1 VIPLSMARPGQRVT
15 VREHGEVAIKDEE
28 DAKSVKTALAGNPNS
43 GKTTVFNNL
52 TGGRQHVGNWPG
64 VTVEKKEG
72 VFAYNGYKITVVD
85 LPGIYSLTAYSL
97 DERIARDFLVREK
110 PHAVVVIIDASN
122 LERNLYLVTQLLEL
136 GAHVVLDLN
145 MMDVV
150 RSRGVEIDTEKLS
163 AVLGIP
169 IVETVAH
176 RGEGIDQLKE
186 AIVKVRDEKG
196 DSFKIDYDHDIEGEI
211 EKLQNAATLTG
222 FPSRWAAVKLL
233 EGDAEILKM
242 AVGREIEPLV
252 LEAQTR
258 LERHLGYDL
267 ETALV
272 EKRYA
277 FLSGLVREST
287 RKRPDLMERL
297 DLSDRIDGVLVNRFL
312 GIPIFLAMMWLVFHL
327 VFTLGAPL
335 AYEIDAFMGWC
346 VKGASWGIG
355 AIGGPRW
362 LSSFISDGIIGGV
375 GSVLVFLPN
384 IMLLFL
390 AIAILEA
397 SGYMARA
404 AFIMDRLMHALGL
417 HGKSFIPMLL
427 GFGCNIPGIM
437 ATRTL
442 ESKKDRILT
451 ILVNPLMSCS
461 ARLPIYVLFAGTFFP
476 RNQSMVIFSLYL
488 MGIILAV
495 IVARIFKGIFFKGEV
510 APLIMELPPYRLPT
524 IKGVLIHMWERS
536 SLFLRK
542 AGTIIFLG
550 VVLIWFLASL
560 PVGVEYAARDSVIGR
575 LGSVFAPLL
584 KPAGFGFWQAGIA
597 LFFGILAKEVV
608 VGTLGTLWGVG
619 EMGLTG
625 IIQNQ
630 FTALSAYAFMVMT
643 LVYIPCIA
651 AIATIKREANWK
663 WTGLAVGY
671 SLILG
676 WGLAVLIYQTGTFIM
691 VLK

>member
-1 VIPLSMARPGQRVT
+1 MK
-15 VREHGEVAIKDEE
+15 IKDKVKE
-28 DAKSVKTALAGNPNS
+28 KSVKIALAGNPNS

-72 VFAYNGYKITVVD
+72 TLTYDSHQITIID

-97 DERIARDFLVREK
+97 DERIARDFLVRDK
-110 PHAVVVIIDASN
+110 PDSVVVVIDASN

-136 GAHVVLDLN
+136 GAHVILDLN

-150 RSRGVEIDTEKLS
+150 REKGIEIDTNKLS
-163 AVLGIP
+163 TVLGIP
-169 IVETVAH
+169 IIETVAH
-176 RGEGIDQLKE
+176 RGEGMDELKE
-186 AIVKVRDEKG
+186 AIVKARAERG
-196 DSFKIDYDHDIEGEI
+196 DSFKIDYDYDIEGEV
-211 EKLQNAATLTG
+211 EKLQDAMTLPG
-222 FPSRWAAVKLL
+222 YPSRWLAIKLL

-242 AVGREIEPLV
+242 LENTEIAPLV
-252 LEAQTR
+252 LESQTR

-272 EKRYA
+272 ERRYA

-287 RKRPDLMERL
+287 RKRLDLMERL
-297 DLSDRIDGVLVNRFL
+297 EISDKIDRILVNRFL
-312 GIPIFLAMMWLVFHL
+312 GIPIFLAMMWLVFQL
-327 VFTLGAPL
+327 VFTLGSPL
-335 AYEIDAFMGWC
+335 ADGIDAFIGWLEE
-346 VKGASWGIG
+346 GASWGIG
-355 AIGGPRW
+355 AMGGPQW
-362 LSSFISDGIIGGV
+362 ISSLLSDGIIGGV

-404 AFIMDRLMHALGL
+404 AFVMDRLMHTLGL

-442 ESKKDRILT
+442 ESEKDRILT

-461 ARLPIYVLFAGTFFP
+461 ARLPIYVLFAGAFFP
-476 RNQSMVIFSLYL
+476 TNQGLVIFSLYIL
-488 MGIILAV
+488 GIILAV
-495 IVARIFKGIFFKGEV
+495 IVARILKGIFFKGET

-536 SLFLRK
+536 SIFLRK

-560 PVGVEYAARDSVIGR
+560 PVGVEYADRQSVIGG
-575 LGSVFAPLL
+575 LGSLFAPLL
-584 KPAGFGFWQAGIA
+584 KPAGFGFWQAGVA
-597 LFFGILAKEVV
+597 LAFGILAKEVV
-608 VGTLGTLWGVG
+608 VGTLGTLYGIE

-625 IIQNQ
+625 VIQNQ
-630 FTALSAYAFMVMT
+630 FTALSAYAFMVMA

-651 AIATIKREANWK
+651 AIATIKRETGWK

-676 WGLAVLIYQTGTFIM
+676 WGLAVLIYQIGGIFM
-691 VLK
+691 S

>member
-1 VIPLSMARPGQRVT
+1 MR
-15 VREHGEVAIKDEE
+15 GEVRMKK
-28 DAKSVKTALAGNPNS
+28 AKIALAGNPNS

-72 VFAYNGYKITVVD
+72 AFIYDGHEITVVD

-97 DERIARDFLVREK
+97 DERIARDFLLREQ
-110 PHAVVVIIDASN
+110 PDAVVVVIDASN

-136 GAHVVLDLN
+136 GSNVILDLN
-145 MMDVV
+145 MMDMV
-150 RSRGVEIDTEKLS
+150 RNKRVEIDTGKLS
-163 AVLGIP
+163 AVLGISV
-169 IVETVAH
+169 IETVGH
-176 RGEGIDQLKE
+176 KGQGIEGLKK
-186 AIVKVRDEKG
+186 AIIGALGEKG
-196 DSFKIDYDHDIEGEI
+196 DSFKIDYDQDIESEI
-211 EKLQNAATLTG
+211 ETLQKAVTLPG
-222 FPSRWAAVKLL
+222 YPSRWVAIKLL
-233 EGDAEILKM
+233 EGDAEILKR
-242 AVGREIEPLV
+242 VIEKKADSLV
-252 LEAQTR
+252 LECQTR

-272 EKRYA
+272 ERRYG
-277 FLSGLVREST
+277 FLSGLVKESA
-287 RKRPDLMERL
+287 RKRLDLMERL
-297 DLSDRIDGVLVNRFL
+297 DISDQIDRVLVNRFL
-312 GIPIFLAMMWLVFHL
+312 GIPIFLGMMWLVFQL
-327 VFTLGAPL
+327 VFSFGGPL
-335 AYEIDAFMGWC
+335 ADGIDVFIGWLGES
-346 VKGASWGIG
+346 VSSGIR
-355 AIGGPRW
+355 AVGGPQW
-362 LSSFISDGIIGGV
+362 LSSLLSDGIIGGV

-397 SGYMARA
+397 SGYMSRA
-404 AFIMDRLMHALGL
+404 AFVMDRFMHALGL

-442 ESKKDRILT
+442 ESNKDRILT

-461 ARLPIYVLFAGTFFP
+461 ARLPIYILFAGAFFS
-476 RNQSMVIFSLYL
+476 RNQGLVIFSLYL
-488 MGIILAV
+488 LGIILAV
-495 IVARIFKGIFFKGEV
+495 VVARIFKGIFFKGEV

-542 AGTIIFLG
+542 AGTIIFIG

-560 PVGVEYAARDSVIGR
+560 PLGVEYASQGSLIGK
-575 LGSVFAPLL
+575 LGSLFAPLL
-584 KPAGFGFWQAGIA
+584 KPAGFGFWQAGVA

-608 VGTLGTLWGVG
+608 VGTLGTLYGV
-619 EMGLTG
+619 EEAGLTSV
-625 IIQNQ
+625 IQNQ
-630 FTALSAYAFMVMT
+630 FTSLSAYAFMVMA

-651 AIATIKREANWK
+651 AIATIKRETDWK

-671 SLILG
+671 SLVLG
-676 WGLAVLIYQTGTFIM
+676 WGLAVLIYQIGALFM
-691 VLK
+691 SLR

>member
-1 VIPLSMARPGQRVT
+1 MKVEG
-15 VREHGEVAIKDEE
+15 KK
-28 DAKSVKTALAGNPNS
+28 AKIALAGNPNS

-72 VFAYNGYKITVVD
+72 AFTYDGHEITAVD

-97 DERIARDFLVREK
+97 DERIARDFLLREK
-110 PHAVVVIIDASN
+110 PDAVVVVIDASN

-136 GAHVVLDLN
+136 GSNVILDLN
-145 MMDVV
+145 MMDIV
-150 RSRGVEIDTEKLS
+150 RNKRVEIDTGKLS
-163 AVLGIP
+163 AVLGISV
-169 IVETVAH
+169 IETVGH
-176 RGEGIDQLKE
+176 KGQGMEGLKE
-186 AIVKVRDEKG
+186 AIIGALGEKG
-196 DSFKIDYDHDIEGEI
+196 DSFKIDYDQDIESEI
-211 EKLQNAATLTG
+211 ETLQKAVTLPG
-222 FPSRWAAVKLL
+222 YPSRWVAIKLL
-233 EGDAEILKM
+233 EGDAEILKRVIDKK
-242 AVGREIEPLV
+242 ADSLV
-252 LEAQTR
+252 LECQTR

-272 EKRYA
+272 ERRYG
-277 FLSGLVREST
+277 FLSGLVKESI
-287 RKRPDLMERL
+287 RKRFDLMERL
-297 DLSDRIDGVLVNRFL
+297 DISDRIDRVLVNRFL
-312 GIPIFLAMMWLVFHL
+312 GIPIFLGMMWLVFQL
-327 VFTLGAPL
+327 VFSFGGPL
-335 AYEIDAFMGWC
+335 ADGINAFMGWLGEG
-346 VKGASWGIG
+346 VSSGIR
-355 AIGGPRW
+355 AVGGPQW
-362 LSSFISDGIIGGV
+362 LSSLLSDGIIGGV

-404 AFIMDRLMHALGL
+404 AFVMDRFMHALGL

-442 ESKKDRILT
+442 ESNKDRILT

-461 ARLPIYVLFAGTFFP
+461 ARLPIYILFAGAFFS
-476 RNQSMVIFSLYL
+476 RNQGLVIFSLYL
-488 MGIILAV
+488 LGIILAV
-495 IVARIFKGIFFKGEV
+495 VVARIFKGIFFKGEV

-542 AGTIIFLG
+542 AGTIIILG

-560 PVGVEYAARDSVIGR
+560 PLGVAYASQGSLIGKF
-575 LGSVFAPLL
+575 GSLFAPLL
-584 KPAGFGFWQAGIA
+584 KPAGFGFWQAGVA
-597 LFFGILAKEVV
+597 LLFGILAKEVV
-608 VGTLGTLWGVG
+608 VGTLGTLYGV
-619 EMGLTG
+619 EEAGL
-625 IIQNQ
+625 ISVIQNQ
-630 FTALSAYAFMVMT
+630 FTSLSAYAFMVMA

-651 AIATIKREANWK
+651 AIATIKKETDWK

-671 SLILG
+671 SLVLG
-676 WGLAVLIYQTGTFIM
+676 WGLAVLMYQIGALFM
-691 VLK
+691 ALR

>member
-1 VIPLSMARPGQRVT
+1 MYDSNT
-15 VREHGEVAIKDEE
+15 VN
-28 DAKSVKTALAGNPNS
+28 SVKIALAGNPNS

-72 VFAYNGYKITVVD
+72 ICTYNSHHITVVD

-110 PHAVVVIIDASN
+110 PDAVVVIIDASN
-122 LERNLYLVTQLLEL
+122 LERNLYLATQLLEL
-136 GAHVVLDLN
+136 GAHLILDLN

-150 RSRGVEIDTEKLS
+150 RGKGIAIDTKKLS

-169 IVETVAH
+169 VIETVAH
-176 RGEGIDQLKE
+176 KGEGMDELKE
-186 AIVKVRDEKG
+186 AIVKARAEEG
-196 DSFKIDYDHDIEGEI
+196 DSFTINYDQEI
-211 EKLQNAATLTG
+211 EQEIENLENLVSLPG
-222 FPSRWAAVKLL
+222 YPSRWVAVKLL
-233 EGDAEILKM
+233 EGDAEVLKM
-242 AVGREIEPLV
+242 LDNTGIASHV
-252 LEAQTR
+252 LESQTR

-277 FLSGLVREST
+277 FLAGLVKEST
-287 RKRPDLMERL
+287 RRRLDLMERL
-297 DLSDRIDGVLVNRFL
+297 DLSDRIDRVLVNRFL
-312 GIPIFLAMMWLVFHL
+312 GIPIFLAMMWLVFQL

-335 AYEIDAFMGWC
+335 AEWIDLFMGWLG
-346 VKGASWGIG
+346 KGVVSAVGG
-355 AIGGPRW
+355 VGGPRW
-362 LSSFISDGIIGGV
+362 LSSLLSDGIIGGV

-390 AIAILEA
+390 GIAILEA

-442 ESKKDRILT
+442 ESQKDRILT

-461 ARLPIYVLFAGTFFP
+461 ARLPIYVLFAGAFFP
-476 RNQSMVIFSLYL
+476 RNQGLVIFSLYL
-488 MGIILAV
+488 LGIILAV
-495 IVARIFKGIFFKGEV
+495 LVARVFKGIFFKGEA

-524 IKGVLIHMWERS
+524 VKGVLVHMWERS

-560 PVGVEYAARDSVIGR
+560 PFGVQYASQQSVIGT
-575 LGSVFAPLL
+575 LGAVFAPLL
-584 KPAGFGFWQAGIA
+584 KPAGFGFWQAGVA
-597 LFFGILAKEVV
+597 LSFGILAKEVV
-608 VGTLGTLWGVG
+608 VGTLGTLYGVE

-625 IIQNQ
+625 VIQTQ
-630 FTALSAYAFMVMT
+630 FTPLSAYAFMVMA

-651 AIATIKREANWK
+651 AIATIKRETNWR

-671 SLILG
+671 SLVLG
-676 WGLAVLIYQTGTFIM
+676 WGLAVLIYQIGDLFM
-691 VLK
+691 ALA

>member
-1 VIPLSMARPGQRVT
+1 MNDKER
-15 VREHGEVAIKDEE
+15 
-28 DAKSVKTALAGNPNS
+28 AKSITIALAGNPNS

-72 VFAYNGYKITVVD
+72 RYIHNGREVTVVD

-97 DERIARDFLVREK
+97 DERIARDFLVRDK
-110 PHAVVVIIDASN
+110 PDAVVVIIDASN
-122 LERNLYLVTQLLEL
+122 LERNLYLVTQLQEL
-136 GAHVVLDLN
+136 GARVILDLN

-176 RGEGIDQLKE
+176 RGEGMDELKE
-186 AIVKVRDEKG
+186 TIVKAQAEKG
-196 DSFKIDYDHDIEGEI
+196 DSFKIDYDQDIEGEI
-211 EKLQNAATLTG
+211 EKLQNAVTLTG
-222 FPSRWAAVKLL
+222 YPSRWIALKLL
-233 EGDAEILKM
+233 EGDGEVLKAVEGTEI
-242 AVGREIEPLV
+242 APLV
-252 LEAQTR
+252 LEAQSG
-258 LERHLGYDL
+258 LEHHLGYDL

-272 EKRYA
+272 ERRYA
-277 FLSGLVREST
+277 FLSGLVKEST
-287 RKRPDLMERL
+287 RKRLDLMERL
-297 DLSDRIDGVLVNRFL
+297 EISDRIDGVLVNRFL
-312 GIPIFLAMMWLVFHL
+312 GIPIFLAMMWLVFQL

-335 AYEIDAFMGWC
+335 ADGIDALMGWLGQG
-346 VKGASWGIG
+346 VSSGIRG
-355 AIGGPRW
+355 MGGPQW
-362 LSSFISDGIIGGV
+362 LSSLLSDGIIGGV

-404 AFIMDRLMHALGL
+404 AFVMDRFMHALGL

-437 ATRTL
+437 AARTL
-442 ESKKDRILT
+442 ESEKDRILT

-461 ARLPIYVLFAGTFFP
+461 ARLPIYVLFAGAFFP
-476 RNQSMVIFSLYL
+476 RNQGLVIFSLYL
-488 MGIILAV
+488 LGIVLAV
-495 IVARIFKGIFFKGEV
+495 LVARVFKGIFFRGEV

-524 IKGVLIHMWERS
+524 VKGVLVHMWERS

-550 VVLIWFLASL
+550 VILIWFLASL
-560 PVGVEYAARDSVIGR
+560 PFGVEYASEQSVIGT

-584 KPAGFGFWQAGIA
+584 KPAGFGFWQAGVA
-597 LFFGILAKEVV
+597 LSFGILAKEVV
-608 VGTLGTLWGVG
+608 VGTLGTLYGVE

-625 IIQNQ
+625 VIQAQ
-630 FTALSAYAFMVMT
+630 FTPLSAYAFMVMA

-651 AIATIKREANWK
+651 AIATIKRETNWR

-671 SLILG
+671 SLVLG
-676 WGLAVLIYQTGTFIM
+676 WGLAVLIYQTGA
-691 VLK
+691 VLMTLT

>member
-1 VIPLSMARPGQRVT
+1 
-15 VREHGEVAIKDEE
+15 
-28 DAKSVKTALAGNPNS
+28 VKKVKIALAGNPNS
-43 GKTTVFNNL
+43 GKTTVFNDL

-72 VFAYNGYKITVVD
+72 TFTSNTHEITVVD

-97 DERIARDFLVREK
+97 DERIARDFLIREK
-110 PHAVVVIIDASN
+110 PDAVVVVVDASN

-136 GAHVVLDLN
+136 GSNVILDLN
-145 MMDVV
+145 MMDMV
-150 RSRGVEIDTEKLS
+150 RSRGVEIDTGKLC

-169 IVETVAH
+169 VIETVAH
-176 RGEGIDQLKE
+176 KGEGMEKLKE
-186 AIVKVRDEKG
+186 AIVGAPGERG
-196 DSFKIDYDHDIEGEI
+196 NPFKIDYDHDIEGEI
-211 EKLQNAATLTG
+211 ETLQDAMTLPG
-222 FPSRWAAVKLL
+222 YPSRWVTIKLL

-242 AVGREIEPLV
+242 AVGGEIEPLV
-252 LEAQTR
+252 LESQTR

-272 EKRYA
+272 ERRYA
-277 FLSGLVREST
+277 FLAGLVREST
-287 RKRPDLMERL
+287 RKRLDLMERL
-297 DLSDRIDGVLVNRFL
+297 DISDRIDRVLVNRFL
-312 GIPIFLAMMWLVFHL
+312 GIPIFLAMMWLVFQL

-335 AYEIDAFMGWC
+335 ADGIDAFMAWLGEG
-346 VKGASWGIG
+346 VLSVIRGV
-355 AIGGPRW
+355 GGPQW
-362 LSSFISDGIIGGV
+362 LSSLLSDGIIGGV

-404 AFIMDRLMHALGL
+404 AFVMDRFMHALGL

-442 ESKKDRILT
+442 ESNKDRILT

-461 ARLPIYVLFAGTFFP
+461 ARLPIYILFAGAFFP
-476 RNQSMVIFSLYL
+476 RNQGLVIFSLYL
-488 MGIILAV
+488 LGIILAV
-495 IVARIFKGIFFKGEV
+495 VVARIFKGIFFKGEV

-524 IKGVLIHMWERS
+524 IKGVFIHMWERS

-560 PVGVEYAARDSVIGR
+560 PLGVEYASQQSVIGK

-584 KPAGFGFWQAGIA
+584 KPAGFGFWQAGVA
-597 LFFGILAKEVV
+597 LLFGILAKEVV
-608 VGTLGTLWGVG
+608 VGTLGTLYGV
-619 EMGLTG
+619 EEAGLTSA
-625 IIQNQ
+625 IQSQ
-630 FTALSAYAFMVMT
+630 FTALSAYAFMVMA

-651 AIATIKREANWK
+651 AIATIKRETNWK

-671 SLILG
+671 SLVLG
-676 WGLAVLIYQTGTFIM
+676 WGLAVLIYQIAKFFMG
-691 VLK
+691 LG

>member
-1 VIPLSMARPGQRVT
+1 MLLCPKPCYPELLMKGKAEMNVEKKM
-15 VREHGEVAIKDEE
+15 K
-28 DAKSVKTALAGNPNS
+28 KTMIALAGNPNS
-43 GKTTVFNNL
+43 GKTTVFNSM

-72 VFAYNGYKITVVD
+72 IFSHDTHEITVVD
-85 LPGIYSLTAYSL
+85 LPGIYSLTAYSM
-97 DERIARDFLVREK
+97 DERIARDFLLKEK
-110 PHAVVVIIDASN
+110 PNAVVVVIDASN

-136 GAHVVLDLN
+136 GSNVILDLN
-145 MMDVV
+145 MMDMIW
-150 RSRGVEIDTEKLS
+150 SKGLDIDTSKLS
-163 AVLGIP
+163 AVLGVPVI
-169 IVETVAH
+169 ETVAH
-176 RGEGIDQLKE
+176 KGKGIELLKQ
-186 AIVKVRDEKG
+186 AIIEISGKKA
-196 DSFKIDYDHDIEGEI
+196 DSFKINYDQDIEEQI
-211 EKLQNAATLTG
+211 ETLQNAITLPG
-222 FPSRWAAVKLL
+222 YPSRWVAIKLL
-233 EGDAEILKM
+233 EGDAEILKRVKDSN
-242 AVGREIEPLV
+242 AESVV
-252 LEAQTR
+252 LESQAK

-272 EKRYA
+272 ERRYA
-277 FLSGLVREST
+277 FLSGLVKEST
-287 RKRPDLMERL
+287 RKTLDLMDRL
-297 DLSDRIDGVLVNRFL
+297 DISDRIDRILVNRYL
-312 GIPIFLAMMWLVFHL
+312 GIPIFLAMMWLVFQL

-335 AYEIDAFMGWC
+335 ADGIDSFMFWFGEAASSGITGM
-346 VKGASWGIG
+346 KG
-355 AIGGPRW
+355 PQW
-362 LSSFISDGIIGGV
+362 LSSLLSDGIIGGV

-397 SGYMARA
+397 SGYMARG
-404 AFIMDRLMHALGL
+404 AFVMDRFMHALGL

-442 ESKKDRILT
+442 ESEKDRILT

-461 ARLPIYVLFAGTFFP
+461 ARLPIYVLFAGAFFS
-476 RNQSMVIFSLYL
+476 RNQGLVIFSLYL

-495 IVARIFKGIFFKGEV
+495 VVARIFKGVFFKGEV

-560 PVGVEYAARDSVIGR
+560 PLGVEYASEQSVIGK
-575 LGSVFAPLL
+575 LGLLFAPLL
-584 KPAGFGFWQAGIA
+584 KPAGFGSWQAGVA
-597 LFFGILAKEVV
+597 LLFGVLAKEVV
-608 VGTLGTLWGVG
+608 VGTLGTLYGVQ
-619 EMGLTG
+619 EAGLTSV
-625 IIQNQ
+625 IQTE
-630 FTALSAYAFMVMT
+630 FTALSAYAFMVMA

-651 AIATIKREANWK
+651 AIATIKRETDWK

-671 SLILG
+671 SLVLG
-676 WGLAVLIYQTGTFIM
+676 WGLAVLIYQIGALFM
-691 VLK
+691 ALK